1 MCYSCR
7 LSAPCHTLVNPTSVQ
22 NYFHVEQTTS
32 ECACNLC
39 SNGDLVRDAYIQRT
53 MNAFLRNPKAGLTT
67 DFERLD
73 KLLRMFKTDATW
85 FQHLASK
92 SETFTLI
99 CNGMYSS
106 QNELFPITS

>member
-7 LSAPCHTLVNPTSVQ
+7 LSALCHTLVNPTSVQ

-32 ECACNLC
+32 ECVCNLC
-39 SNGDLVRDAYIQRT
+39 SNGDLIRDAYIQRT

-73 KLLRMFKTDATW
+73 KLLWMFNTDATW

-106 QNELFPITS
+106 QNELFPIAS